1 MTDPATLELLERP
14 PSGKAVVRMTP
25 KGHPLVDLDTAETA
39 PSPGATS
46 RRGLL
51 GALGAAGLA
60 GAAALAIS
68 RPASAAPVSP
78 TDADKQLLDAAMR
91 LELTARDL
99 YLEGLGAGI
108 VGDDAALVQ
117 VMADNH
123 AAYAEAIAGASGFSA
138 RGRDEELFDE
148 LQVDF
153 AISDIERFSEAA
165 WTLENDLA
173 ATHTE
178 LMGEYESIDARTLT
192 ASIVVVE
199 GRMGVVFA
207 DLGGFSGNVE
217 RLLDPPARP
226 ITPSSG
232 GDA

>member
-1 MTDPATLELLERP
+1 MTGPATLELLGRP
-14 PSGKAVVRMTP
+14 PSGKAVARMTP
-25 KGHPLVDLDTAETA
+25 KGHPLVDLETAETA
-39 PSPGATS
+39 PSPDATS

-60 GAAALAIS
+60 GAAALTIS

-138 RGRDEELFDE
+138 QGRDEELFDE
-148 LQVDF
+148 LQIDF
-153 AISDIERFSEAA
+153 AISDVERFAEAA
-165 WTLENDLA
+165 WQLENDLA

-178 LMGEYESIDARTLT
+178 LMSDYESTDARTLT

-199 GRMGVVFA
+199 GRMGVVLA
-207 DLGGFSGNVE
+207 DLGGFADDVDE
-217 RLLDPPARP
+217 LLDPPASP